1 MEVKAG
7 DVQRALRRTRD
18 NGAQLLL
25 AKQTLR
31 LTRWGFAVAMMS
43 SEWGGVHI
51 QTFGNDNRL
60 TAHFG
65 QREAGCEATIAE
77 LTPLASRSSE
87 LKTAMLVWFKVSVAK
102 EM

>member
-1 MEVKAG
+1 
-7 DVQRALRRTRD
+7 
-18 NGAQLLL
+18 
-25 AKQTLR
+25 
-31 LTRWGFAVAMMS
+31 
-43 SEWGGVHI
+43 
-51 QTFGNDNRL
+51 L